1 MGEADSGLEAR
12 RPWWNSRDPE
22 TGRSNPMVTGVLPLA
37 LEDATK
43 TIQVFLLTG
52 KEYVC
57 LMALHGDV
65 PEKSLSTVLE
75 EFVGDIYQ
83 RPPVRAAVK
92 REVRRRRIYSIR
104 DVEVDGR
111 QVLFRVS
118 CQAGTY
124 IRKLVYDMGEVLEV
138 GAHMRELRR
147 VRAGAFTEETILSLY
162 DVLRLSQAQ
171 PSEREELARRII
183 RPMEEAFEHIPR
195 VYMRD
200 SAVSAICHGA
210 DLAVPGVV
218 RLSEGI
224 RPKTLVAL
232 FTLKGELVALAKA
245 LMSTEQVV
253 KEEKGL
259 AAKTVRVIMPADTY
273 PRMWKTKTGRVTVQA
288 PS

>member
-1 MGEADSGLEAR
+1 MGEAYPRVETRG
-12 RPWWNSRDPE
+12 PWWNSRNPE
-22 TGRSNPMVTGVLPLA
+22 GWRNPMVTGVLPLA

-57 LMALHGDV
+57 LMTLHGDV
-65 PEKSLSTVLE
+65 PEKSVRDTLD

-83 RPPVRAAVK
+83 KPPVRAAVK

-104 DVEVDGR
+104 DVEVGGR

-118 CQAGTY
+118 TQAGTY

-147 VRAGAFTEETILSLY
+147 VRAGSFTEESIFSLY
-162 DVLRLSQAQ
+162 DVLKLAGAG
-171 PSEREELARRII
+171 PGEREELARRIV

-195 VYMRD
+195 MTIRD
-200 SAVSAICHGA
+200 SAVNAICHGA
-210 DLAVPGVV
+210 DLAIPGIV
-218 RLSEGI
+218 RLTEGI
-224 RPKTLVAL
+224 RAKTSLAL
-232 FTLKGELVALAKA
+232 FSLKGELVGLARA
-245 LMSTEQVV
+245 LMSTEQIL

-259 AAKTVRVIMPADTY
+259 AAKTVRVVMPADTY
-273 PRMWKTKTGRVTVQA
+273 PRMWKTSQA
-288 PS
+288 KATA

>member
-1 MGEADSGLEAR
+1 
-12 RPWWNSRDPE
+12 
-22 TGRSNPMVTGVLPLA
+22 MVTGVLPLA

-57 LMALHGDV
+57 LMTLHGDV
-65 PEKSLSTVLE
+65 PERTLHNVME
-75 EFVGDIYQ
+75 EFVGDIFQ
-83 RPPVRAAVK
+83 KPPVRAAVK
-92 REVRRRRIYSIR
+92 REVRRRRIYSIG

-147 VRAGAFTEETILSLY
+147 VRAGAFAEETIFSLY

-171 PSEREELARRII
+171 AGEREGLARRII
-183 RPMEEAFEHIPR
+183 RPMEEAFEFIPKIHI
-195 VYMRD
+195 RD

-210 DLAVPGVV
+210 DLAVPGIV

-224 RPKTLVAL
+224 RPKAPIAL

-253 KEEKGL
+253 EEEKGL

-273 PRMWKTKTGRVTVQA
+273 PRMWKNRTGREAAQA
-288 PS
+288 NS